1 MSRPRPSRRLPQLLQ
16 KLSLPTRGQS
26 QRRQV
31 ASDSAFSMR
40 ARLPAAGAIGL
51 APLPPLSLDSFSAK
65 YPRGPKPLRQSEIY
79 EFGAFRLDVA
89 EHSLS
94 RDGKPIPLK
103 PKVFET
109 LVLLV
114 RDAGHLLPKQELLSR
129 LWPDAVVDETNL
141 NRNVW
146 LIRRA
151 LGGSGESTDY
161 IETVPRVGYRF
172 VGDVRR
178 VEEPLAP
185 IAVPRLAEAP
195 VEAPPLPSGPTPVAA
210 PVAEPP
216 SEPTPEPLAEARPPA
231 RGRLAAL
238 IVAVLAL
245 AAIAVLAWSLRR
257 TAAPAATAS
266 LSDSRPTISV
276 LGFRNLSGRTDLDWI
291 GTALSEMVQTEL
303 APGSTYRL
311 MPVETAERL
320 RRDLALDRPG
330 SLSAES
336 LGRLRRAAAVDRVV
350 GGSYASSGSGP
361 GDSRIRIDVLV
372 QDAKTGETV
381 GSATETG
388 EASKLFDLVASIGS
402 RLRASLRE
410 PERTP
415 EASEAAL
422 LPRDPTALRLY
433 SEGLRKL
440 RDSDALA
447 ARDLLIEA
455 VAAEPGFPLSRA
467 ALGRAYSTLG
477 YEEKARLELQQALD
491 ASRSLPH
498 REQLEIE
505 SAYRAAN
512 KEWDRAIELCR
523 ELQRLVPDDL
533 ENGLR
538 LAKLQENAARDSD
551 AIATIRG
558 LRALPA
564 PAGNDPRIDLLEARV
579 RNRTDWRGALR
590 AAERGLAEA
599 RSRQERSIE
608 ANALLECASA
618 GRPEKAP
625 VEQAMRIYSEI
636 GDPGGEARAAHKLGD
651 IQFNEGD
658 ASGAR
663 ASYQHAVDVS
673 DRIGYVQEKAAAVAS
688 LSRVASLRGDTAEAE
703 RLIVEA
709 NSIWRAVPDR
719 RQLPWGLNALGS
731 IRLGQG
737 KLDEAIALHR
747 EAMKIS
753 RENGS
758 YLHDVYSGMIAALTA
773 QGKLEEATALG
784 EEALKSSRERGEPT
798 WIAQHAV
805 ELGALELERGR
816 LSEAGRLL
824 GESLEIR
831 EKLREYTVPESE
843 IPIARLRL
851 EEGKWDEARRLA
863 HKASG
868 EFAAAGR
875 KADQAGADAVAAE
888 ALLAGGRREEAKKS
902 ADAAR
907 ALLDETMTADA
918 RVPVLLAA
926 ARVESALGRPQAA
939 RTDLDAAAALARKLG
954 WQDLIL
960 ETRLA
965 AAEIGAGGFTAA
977 GRPVRSDASSLAAD
991 ARAMGFE
998 RIAKRADRIAAARS

>member
-1 MSRPRPSRRLPQLLQ
+1 MRSCTIPSFVPTLFFRE
-16 KLSLPTRGQS
+16 LSAES
-26 QRRQV
+26 
-31 ASDSAFSMR
+31 
-40 ARLPAAGAIGL
+40 
-51 APLPPLSLDSFSAK
+51 
-65 YPRGPKPLRQSEIY
+65 KPLRQSEIY

-94 RDGKPIPLK
+94 EDGKPVALK

-114 RDAGHLLPKQELLSR
+114 RNAGHLLPKQELMSR

-151 LGGSGESTDY
+151 LGGNGESADY

-178 VEEPLAP
+178 IGE
-185 IAVPRLAEAP
+185 LAEAP
-195 VEAPPLPSGPTPVAA
+195 VAVVTAPTAPSGPTALPA
-210 PVAEPP
+210 PDPEPA
-216 SEPTPEPLAEARPPA
+216 PEPLPGAVEETPAPHRHSVIALAAAILAIAAIAGLAWRLRRPPA
-231 RGRLAAL
+231 M
-238 IVAVLAL
+238 AVS
-245 AAIAVLAWSLRR
+245 AV
-257 TAAPAATAS
+257 
-266 LSDSRPTISV
+266 SDPRPTISV
-276 LGFRNLSGRTDLDWI
+276 LGFRNVSGRPDLDWI

-311 MPVETAERL
+311 MPVETSERL
-320 RRDLALDRPG
+320 RRALSLERPG
-330 SLSAES
+330 SLSTES
-336 LGRLRRAAAVDRVV
+336 LARLRRAAAVDRVV

-361 GDSRIRIDVLV
+361 NDSRIRIDVLV
-372 QDAKTGETV
+372 QDARTGETV

-388 EASKLFDLVASIGS
+388 EASKLFDLVDSIGA

-415 EASEAAL
+415 SGEEAAR

-447 ARDLLIEA
+447 ARDLLAEA
-455 VAAEPGFPLSRA
+455 VAAEPGFALSHA
-467 ALGRAYSTLG
+467 ALGRAYATLG

-491 ASRSLPH
+491 ASRALPR

-512 KEWDRAIELCR
+512 KEWDRAIALCR
-523 ELQRLVPDDL
+523 DLQRLAPDDL

-538 LAKLQENAARDSD
+538 LVRLQDNAARDSD
-551 AIATIRG
+551 AVATIRG

-564 PAGNDPRIDLLEARV
+564 PAGNDPRIDLLESRV
-579 RNRTDWRGALR
+579 LMRTDPKGALR
-590 AAERGLAEA
+590 AAERALAEA
-599 RSRQERSIE
+599 RARQERSIE
-608 ANALLECASA
+608 AEALVERAVATQTL
-618 GRPEKAP
+618 GRSEKTP
-625 VEQAMRIYSEI
+625 VEQAMRIFSEI

-651 IQFNEGD
+651 IQFDEGD
-658 ASGAR
+658 ANGAR
-663 ASYQHAVDVS
+663 ASFQHAVDVS
-673 DRIGYVQEKAAAVAS
+673 DRIGYVLEKAAAVAS
-688 LSRVASLRGDTAEAE
+688 LSRVASLHGDTAEAE

-719 RQLPWGLNALGS
+719 RQLPWGLNALGT

-758 YLHDVYSGMIAALTA
+758 YLHDSYSGLIAALAA
-773 QGKLEEATALG
+773 QGKLVEAWALG
-784 EEALKSSRERGEPT
+784 EEALKISRDRAET
-798 WIAQHAV
+798 SWIAQHAV
-805 ELGALELERGR
+805 ELGSIELERGR
-816 LSEAGRLL
+816 LAESGRLL
-824 GESLEIR
+824 GESLDLRRKI
-831 EKLREYTVPESE
+831 REYTVPESE
-843 IPIARLRL
+843 VQIARLRL
-851 EEGKWDEARRLA
+851 EEGKWEDARGLA
-863 HKASG
+863 EKASG

-875 KADQAGADAVAAE
+875 KADQAGAGAIQTE
-888 ALLAGGRREEAKKS
+888 ALLLGGRRD
-902 ADAAR
+902 DAAKAAAAAK
-907 ALLDETMTADA
+907 ALLGDA
-918 RVPVLLAA
+918 ASPDGRVPVLLAA
-926 ARVESALGRPQAA
+926 ARAEGAAGRSSEA
-939 RTDLDAAAALARKLG
+939 RAELDAAAGLARKLA
-954 WQDLIL
+954 WKDLIL

-965 AAEIGAGGFTAA
+965 EAEI
-977 GRPVRSDASSLAAD
+977 DASERKQARSLASD
-991 ARAMGFE
+991 ARALGFE
-998 RIAKRADRIAAARS
+998 RIARRADRLARP